1 METAA
6 LRVKWAQR
14 SPPARRGGCGAQTPA
29 GALIAPLIYLLDKER
44 IHPSCVLEI
53 GHAELTDG
61 LEVAVRERWIP
72 SIIIF

>member
-1 METAA
+1 MGQGPPEETIVVI
-6 LRVKWAQR
+6 LR
-14 SPPARRGGCGAQTPA
+14 RRYE
-29 GALIAPLIYLLDKER
+29 YLVREVVLDTER
-44 IHPSCVLEI
+44 IHSSYVLEI

>member
-1 METAA
+1 MGQCPPEETIAVI
-6 LRVKWAQR
+6 L
-14 SPPARRGGCGAQTPA
+14 SRRYE
-29 GALIAPLIYLLDKER
+29 YLVREVVLDKER